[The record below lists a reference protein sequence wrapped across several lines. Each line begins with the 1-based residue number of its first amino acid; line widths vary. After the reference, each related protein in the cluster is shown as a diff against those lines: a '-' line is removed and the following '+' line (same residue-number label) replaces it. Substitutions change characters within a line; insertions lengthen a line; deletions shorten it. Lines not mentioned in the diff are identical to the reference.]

1 MAKWDLEKLR
11 QMPQETDREAIA
23 AEIWN
28 QFKDRFQGERK
39 FALRLVVK
47 YLREDGDR
55 AEREVSIE

>member
-11 QMPQETDREAIA
+11 QTPQETDREAIA

-39 FALRLVVK
+39 FALRLVIK